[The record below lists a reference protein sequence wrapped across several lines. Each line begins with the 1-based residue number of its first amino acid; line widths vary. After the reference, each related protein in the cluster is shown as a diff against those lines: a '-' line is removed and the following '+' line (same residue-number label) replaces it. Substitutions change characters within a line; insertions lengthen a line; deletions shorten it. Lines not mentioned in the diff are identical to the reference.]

1 MGVVW
6 AGRDEVLARA
16 VAVKEVTPPPGL
28 TDEQRVHLRERTL
41 REARAAARI
50 NSRAAVTVYDV
61 VEEDGRPWIVMELL
75 PPRTLADV
83 LREDGPLPEEAAAR
97 VGLRVL
103 DALSAAHG
111 AGVLHR
117 DVKPANV
124 LYDSTGQAVLTDFG
138 IASLDGDPSM
148 TTTGTIIGSPGYVA
162 PERALGH
169 APSPASDLWS
179 LGVLLA
185 TAVHGRSPFER
196 DSPLATLVAG
206 LHEPLPE
213 WASEGPLGAV
223 LVGLLAKDPKERP
236 DLATVRALL
245 ERSATS
251 SAPATARMAPAADDA
266 ERTQALSLP
275 VLPPVEESAPAAAAP
290 TFPPA
295 PPAGVPP
302 RARPRITESA
312 RPVTGDRS
320 VEPAAAPAPRP
331 TPSPPPPR
339 RRSRALAAALVIA
352 ALTMAAVVA
361 LLLLDPGN
369 GDGSASDTQNAGD
382 TGTSGTDDGS
392 GTDSGTSDDPGS
404 GGDTETDPAE
414 TPPTTPEDNSG
425 SGSGEQEDPDAPVVP
440 EGYTVFRDSEYKV
453 ALPDGWTI
461 TEETET
467 RKVYSDPDT
476 GRYLL
481 LEEGGEPNGDPYKDW
496 VRQETYFSDT
506 IPGYEL
512 LGIERV
518 DYRDFD
524 AADWEF
530 MRDSDWGRMH
540 IRNRAVVDGDQA
552 FALYWAAPED
562 DWEAS
567 LPVFEDIAASFEPL
581 G

>member
-1 MGVVW
+1 M
-6 AGRDEVLARA
+6 
-16 VAVKEVTPPPGL
+16 
-28 TDEQRVHLRERTL
+28 
-41 REARAAARI
+41 
-50 NSRAAVTVYDV
+50 
-61 VEEDGRPWIVMELL
+61 
-75 PPRTLADV
+75 
-83 LREDGPLPEEAAAR
+83 
-97 VGLRVL
+97 
-103 DALSAAHG
+103 
-111 AGVLHR
+111 
-117 DVKPANV
+117 
-124 LYDSTGQAVLTDFG
+124 
-138 IASLDGDPSM
+138 
-148 TTTGTIIGSPGYVA
+148 
-162 PERALGH
+162 
-169 APSPASDLWS
+169 
-179 LGVLLA
+179 
-185 TAVHGRSPFER
+185 
-196 DSPLATLVAG
+196 
-206 LHEPLPE
+206 
-213 WASEGPLGAV
+213 
-223 LVGLLAKDPKERP
+223 
-236 DLATVRALL
+236 
-245 ERSATS
+245 
-251 SAPATARMAPAADDA
+251 
-266 ERTQALSLP
+266 
-275 VLPPVEESAPAAAAP
+275 
-290 TFPPA
+290 
-295 PPAGVPP
+295 
-302 RARPRITESA
+302 
-312 RPVTGDRS
+312 
-320 VEPAAAPAPRP
+320 
-331 TPSPPPPR
+331 
-339 RRSRALAAALVIA
+339 IA